1 MEENT
6 EKLKVNSKEIE
17 KPIRNEKG
25 QLLPGVVLNPKGRP
39 QGSLDF
45 KTKFEI
51 FLDKLAKQN
60 NMSPQEIDEQLFAV
74 AYKKAKEGDYQFWR
88 DVHDRVY
95 GKPLQKQQT
104 DITSG
109 GKPIIQ
115 IAPEILQKHEI
126 DTSPE
131 QNSQE

>member
-1 MEENT
+1 MEEKR
-6 EKLKVNSKEIE
+6 EKAVETVKEVRGVPFQ
-17 KPIRNEKG
+17 KGDDPRRN
-25 QLLPGVVLNPKGRP
+25 LAGRP

-74 AYKKAKEGDYQFWR
+74 AYKKAKEGDYQFWK

-95 GKPLQKQQT
+95 GKPIQRSELTGK
-104 DITSG
+104 DG
-109 GKPIIQ
+109 GAIIVKEDKEK
-115 IAPEILQKHEI
+115 IEKALDSIL
-126 DTSPE
+126 
-131 QNSQE
+131 